1 MDTQKEPTNIG
12 GRSDNERT
20 VEQVLWLNGAWSF
33 IVTSAITLPFCLQ
46 RGLSA
51 SEFFSI
57 QSMFLLFLA
66 AADVPAGLLSDIF
79 DRKLV
84 LLGACVVRGVGGTV
98 LLISYDYYTFL
109 LSFLLIAAGNS
120 LFSGTDIAVLY
131 EANEASR
138 KPRTNVDLLGAR
150 YMFIQSSLSVSMVI
164 GSAIGYFSIE
174 LAFIINCLGA
184 WTPLILAYQVKTTGY
199 ATRKSNVQKRTNI
212 LAALHGLKAKSPE
225 LLVVL
230 LIVCAYS
237 AAPYPAFYLY
247 QALWESEGLPL
258 FLFGVIGC
266 AYGLTG
272 ALMARTASKIH
283 QKIGYSGVLV
293 LIITGPVAAF
303 VATGSGVLG
312 LAVLGG
318 ACIEVS
324 RGLAQ
329 SVVMAA
335 FNEGLAGQVRAT
347 VNSVASLGTR
357 LSAAAMNAALSMIL
371 GQSSVSDVL
380 FYFAS
385 GFYVVVGICTLT
397 LLACYKPSSLAN
409 ARRNGPE
416 N

>member
-1 MDTQKEPTNIG
+1 MDVKDKPAGFSSNPQ
-12 GRSDNERT
+12 NERT

-46 RGLSA
+46 RGLNA

-57 QSMFLLFLA
+57 QSFFLLFLA

-84 LLGACVVRGVGGTV
+84 LLAACFVRGVGGTV
-98 LLISYDYYTFL
+98 LLVSYDYYSFL
-109 LSFLLIAAGNS
+109 LAFLLIAAGNS

-131 EANEASR
+131 EANESSR
-138 KPRTNVDLLGAR
+138 TPRANVDLLGAR
-150 YMFIQSSLSVSMVI
+150 YMFIQSSLSISMVI

-184 WTPLILAYQVKTTGY
+184 WTPLILAYQVRTTQVKTG
-199 ATRKSNVQKRTNI
+199 KRSAQEHLNI
-212 LAALHGLKAKSPE
+212 FAALRHLKSRSSE
-225 LLVVL
+225 LLVIL
-230 LIVCAYS
+230 LVVCAYS

-272 ALMARTASKIH
+272 ALIARTASKIH
-283 QKIGYSGVLV
+283 QKIGYKGVLV
-293 LIITGPVAAF
+293 LILSGPVAAF
-303 VATGSGVLG
+303 AATGSGILG

-318 ACIEVS
+318 ACIEMS

-371 GQSSVSDVL
+371 GKSSVSDVL

-385 GFYVVVGICTLT
+385 GFYIVVGAFTLF
-397 LLACYKPSSLAN
+397 LLVCYKPSSLSNDVRAVPGN
-409 ARRNGPE
+409 
-416 N
+416 